1 MQIYYQQIKEL
12 PDYIA
17 WIQCDREN
25 IDEIRKMFPEEKYEI
40 LVAIKPNY
48 DPLTCSTRVLYNPP
62 APTWGIDVWK
72 RETDGRC
79 EGLSPEKD

>member
-25 IDEIRKMFPEEKYEI
+25 IDEIRKMFPKEEYEI

-48 DPLTCSTRVLYNPP
+48 DPLTCSTRVLYNPCLLY
-62 APTWGIDVWK
+62 T
-72 RETDGRC
+72 
-79 EGLSPEKD
+79 SPSPRDRQKSRMPSSA